1 MIVLA
6 SAYPALIVVLL
17 VAVVGEAG
25 DSVSSGV
32 TYVRIARKG
41 TQPRAVMA
49 STSHSWPLRHHYL
62 RQPPARPAAMRA
74 RIDRQLALLI
84 CGKKP
89 GAQTVDQDGHRYLA
103 AGDIFGS
110 RGRERCWVFYTVVPP
125 SDPRVWPFTWAFGC
139 AGPGC

>member
-49 STSHSWPLRHHYL
+49 STSHSL
-62 RQPPARPAAMRA
+62 
-74 RIDRQLALLI
+74 
-84 CGKKP
+84 
-89 GAQTVDQDGHRYLA
+89 
-103 AGDIFGS
+103 
-110 RGRERCWVFYTVVPP
+110 
-125 SDPRVWPFTWAFGC
+125 GC
-139 AGPGC
+139 R

>member
-41 TQPRAVMA
+41 YQVQVPNF
-49 STSHSWPLRHHYL
+49 
-62 RQPPARPAAMRA
+62 Q
-74 RIDRQLALLI
+74 RI
-84 CGKKP
+84 
-89 GAQTVDQDGHRYLA
+89 
-103 AGDIFGS
+103 
-110 RGRERCWVFYTVVPP
+110 
-125 SDPRVWPFTWAFGC
+125 
-139 AGPGC
+139 